1 MWVSFVAMQFRRG
14 AMALLVVTAALLMPG
29 IAAPA
34 LAAAPTGLPH
44 YDHVFVL
51 IEENESIDATYGAA
65 SPATYLK
72 ALAKQGAFADQ
83 YFGTGHQSLDNY
95 IAMVSGQPDN
105 IPVTGA
111 DCLAYNLYTCVQAQS
126 AFASGRNLGD
136 QLDAVG
142 ATWVG
147 YMDGTTAPCQHASYS
162 PAATPPDSWQGN
174 GKTPTPAGQD
184 YADRHNPFLYFPD
197 IIGADA
203 RCQAHV
209 RPYTELATAISNNV
223 LPQFG
228 FITPD
233 TCHDGHDS
241 PCSTGGTGNR
251 TGGLVSANAWLAS
264 NLPPLLS
271 YLQTHNGLLLITDD
285 EGNFPNDNTGCCT
298 GGPGGTAGFGG
309 RVGLIALGP
318 GVKAG
323 QTVHTSYDHASL
335 LRTIEGL
342 FGITE
347 HLNNAATATPM
358 TDLFGVSGATATP
371 TPSAGGGTQVA
382 GGGGLPG
389 TTRAIPPTAPIG
401 AGLGLLAASA
411 AAAAFGLRKR
421 LSKPRADR

>member
-1 MWVSFVAMQFRRG
+1 MQFRRL
-14 AMALLVVTAALLMPG
+14 AVAAALVTVSL
-29 IAAPA
+29 APA
-34 LAAAPTGLPH
+34 SAIPAAAAAPTDGLTH

-65 SPATYLK
+65 SPAAYLK
-72 ALAKQGAFADQ
+72 ALAKQGAFDDQ
-83 YFGTGHQSLDNY
+83 YYGTGHQSLDNY
-95 IAMVSGQPDN
+95 VAMVSGQPDN
-105 IPVTGA
+105 VPVTGA
-111 DCLAYNLYTCVQAQS
+111 DCLAYNLYTCVQAQT
-126 AFASGRNLGD
+126 AFSSGRNLGD
-136 QLDAVG
+136 QLDTAG

-162 PAATPPDSWQGN
+162 PTAAPPDSWQGD
-174 GKTPTPAGQD
+174 GKTPAPAGQD

-197 IIGADA
+197 IIGNDP

-209 RPYTELATAISNNV
+209 RPYTELATAINNNV

-228 FITPD
+228 SITPD

-241 PCSTGGTGNR
+241 PCAAGGTGNR
-251 TGGLVSANAWLAS
+251 TGGLVSADAWLAS

-271 YLQTHNGLLLITDD
+271 YLQAHNGLLLITDD
-285 EGNFPNDNTGCCT
+285 EGNFPSDNTGCCT

-323 QTVHTSYDHASL
+323 QTIHTMYDHASL

-347 HLNNAATATPM
+347 HLNNASGATPM
-358 TDLFGVSGATATP
+358 TDLFGVAGASTNPSA
-371 TPSAGGGTQVA
+371 SAGGSPVT

-389 TTRAIPPTAPIG
+389 TARAVAPSVPVSASLAFLALALLTACALG
-401 AGLGLLAASA
+401 VRKGLSNSSDTA
-411 AAAAFGLRKR
+411 R
-421 LSKPRADR
+421 LSR